1 MTPRS
6 IAQFIAV
13 VLIWS
18 TSWIMIKF
26 QLGDVNPSW
35 SVAYRFAVG
44 GSALMIWCLLKG
56 IPLHVP
62 RHGWGFLMAFG
73 LFQFVLNFNFVY
85 RAELYIPS
93 GLLAVAFAL
102 LMVPNAILA
111 RIWLGTRVSRRFLVG
126 SALGIAG
133 VFMLFAQ
140 QLSLP
145 DARDAALIGL
155 GLTAAGVMSASVA
168 NVMQA
173 TAKARSLPPLAG
185 LGWAMLMGAAMNAV
199 IAFTV
204 AGPPQ
209 WDARPEYLAGLLA
222 LGLLASAVAFALYF
236 DLIRTIGPAEAAWTG
251 VPIPIVA
258 MLISTFVE
266 GWVWTLLSLGGSTL
280 ALIGLIVALRQPG
293 PNQGKV
299 QAVPELRNPAIRRP
313 VVEKNLP

>member
-6 IAQFIAV
+6 IGQFLAV

-35 SVAYRFAVG
+35 SVAYRFAIG
-44 GSALMIWCLLKG
+44 GAALLGWCAVKG
-56 IPLHVP
+56 IPLSVP
-62 RHGWGFLMAFG
+62 RHGWGFLLLLG

-111 RIWLGTRVSRRFLVG
+111 RLWLGSRVSRRFLAG

-155 GLTAAGVMSASVA
+155 GLTAAGLLSASVA

-173 TAKARSLPPLAG
+173 TPKGRSLPPLAG
-185 LGWAMLMGAAMNAV
+185 LGWAMLAAALLNALF
-199 IAFTV
+199 AFSV

-209 WDARPEYLAGLLA
+209 WDSRPEYLAGLLS
-222 LGLLASAVAFALYF
+222 LGILASAVAFALYF

-258 MLISTFVE
+258 MLISTVAE
-266 GWVWTLLSLGGSTL
+266 GWVWTVLSLAGSAL
-280 ALIGLIVALRQPG
+280 ALVGLVIALRKPG
-293 PNQGKV
+293 KNAPTV
-299 QAVPELRNPAIRRP
+299 SAVETPQA
-313 VVEKNLP
+313 

>member
-1 MTPRS
+1 MTSRS
-6 IAQFIAV
+6 IVQFIAV

-26 QLGDVNPSW
+26 QLGEVNPSW

-44 GSALMIWCLLKG
+44 GAALLGWCLLKG
-56 IPLHVP
+56 IPLHLP
-62 RHGWGFLMAFG
+62 RHGWGFLLVFG

-111 RIWLGTRVSRRFLVG
+111 RLWLGSRVTRRFIAG
-126 SALGIAG
+126 SALGVIG

-140 QLSLP
+140 QLNLP
-145 DARDAALIGL
+145 GARDAALIGL

-173 TAKARSLPPLAG
+173 TPRARSLPPLAG
-185 LGWAMLMGAAMNAV
+185 LGWAMLAGAAVNAV
-199 IAFTV
+199 IAFVV

-209 WDARPEYLAGLLA
+209 WDTRPEYLAGLLA
-222 LGLLASAVAFALYF
+222 LGIFASALAFALYF

-251 VPIPIVA
+251 VPIPIIA

-266 GWVWTLLSLGGSTL
+266 GWVWTLLSLGGSAL

-293 PNQGKV
+293 TRQDRE
-299 QAVPELRNPAIRRP
+299 QAEAPPEPEPLPASR
-313 VVEKNLP
+313 K